1 MDANR
6 FSQNY
11 FMQKFTQ
18 DVRMEKEIKDR
29 IHQYEVLAKNLT
41 EISKKSTSEV
51 MVRNKNN
58 NNLYFR
64 FLSVMSGFSG
74 AKSNTRTS
82 SWSSWAMGISYKGPH
97 MSVSQ

>member
-1 MDANR
+1 MDANK
-6 FSQNY
+6 FSQNF

-51 MVRNKNN
+51 MVCSNN

-64 FLSVMSGFSG
+64 FLSAMSGFSG
-74 AKSNTRTS
+74 DRSNTRTS
-82 SWSSWAMGISYKGPH
+82 SWSSWAMGILYKGPH
-97 MSVSQ
+97 MSVSL

>member
-1 MDANR
+1 MDANQ
-6 FSQNY
+6 FSQNF

-51 MVRNKNN
+51 MVCNN
-58 NNLYFR
+58 NNNVYFR

-74 AKSNTRTS
+74 DRSNTRTS

-97 MSVSQ
+97 MNVSQ